1 MTAPKPKQV
10 YDDPDAY
17 WDFVTVAT
25 DTTFE
30 GQHFDRK
37 EAGRIEADGTVH
49 RAKLKNVR
57 DQIEECVSAFANA
70 SGGLLVLGVSSTGVV
85 MGLRHLNEEQ
95 LNSLLK
101 FERLVH
107 HGCQVRLHDVVEAQG
122 ARDRVALFLVP
133 SGDGTIC
140 ETVQTP
146 AKAWIRQGLQNVP
159 LSDAARDRLKRDR
172 RVVDFE
178 RAACTRFDAREIDT
192 GVLQEFKD
200 SYLTASSYDW
210 TDEELLYQVG
220 AISREREPDAWTNAG
235 ALFFSANPQR
245 VLPQAH
251 IRLLRFEA
259 PIAVRDERPPPTYDK
274 SFGGSVTKQIRDFRT
289 FIADSAFFKTFQRRN
304 PNGGFTDEP
313 EYPPIAIDEAVVNAV
328 AHRDYAI
335 QVPILCEKYADAF
348 VVRSPGRSAAGS
360 SHPTA
365 LHA

>member
-1 MTAPKPKQV
+1 
-10 YDDPDAY
+10 
-17 WDFVTVAT
+17 
-25 DTTFE
+25 
-30 GQHFDRK
+30 
-37 EAGRIEADGTVH
+37 
-49 RAKLKNVR
+49 
-57 DQIEECVSAFANA
+57 
-70 SGGLLVLGVSSTGVV
+70 
-85 MGLRHLNEEQ
+85 MGLKHLNEEQ

-107 HGCQVRLHDVVEAQG
+107 HGCQVRLHDVVDAQG
-122 ARDRVALFLVP
+122 APDRVALFLVP
-133 SGDGTIC
+133 SGDGAIC

-178 RAACTRFDAREIDT
+178 RAACTRFDAREIDV

-251 IRLLRFEA
+251 IRKPIRAGLHHSSFSPTRSHAGRTPA
-259 PIAVRDERPPPTYDK
+259 PD
-274 SFGGSVTKQIRDFRT
+274 
-289 FIADSAFFKTFQRRN
+289 FKTPCACRPASCRTSTRRA
-304 PNGGFTDEP
+304 P
-313 EYPPIAIDEAVVNAV
+313 
-328 AHRDYAI
+328 
-335 QVPILCEKYADAF
+335 
-348 VVRSPGRSAAGS
+348 RSTRW
-360 SHPTA
+360 
-365 LHA
+365 